1 VHGHL
6 SQIYFPNG
14 ALTSPPALEVVLAPV
29 ILLGQGLGLTPHL
42 RTPGVPL
49 SLWYVLGPAALLIGS
64 TVLFAV
70 DAVARQWQL
79 PERHRLLL
87 ALATGLGA
95 LNVACVW
102 GHPEDCLSLA
112 LVLWAALTL
121 ERDAPG
127 AARHGAWLLGAA
139 IAFQPLA
146 VLGVAPV
153 LARLGWR
160 KVSAL
165 SYCVVV
171 PSVVVLIAPLAGEA
185 HRTISVLVRQPFQ
198 PSAVSSTPLSHWAP
212 TLGPGVAGG
221 GPARLVATVLGV
233 LVCVAVC
240 RRRFDLET
248 VLAMMS
254 IAFFL
259 RVLFETELNWYYV
272 WPVAALC
279 VLLALRGG
287 LTRYWICAVALVA
300 SMVLGNHRVHHIAL
314 WWPALMATLVVMLM
328 TVFVPLGRWRA
339 TTSTS
344 SPPAPERAV
353 ECDAMTAQAAPAHE

>member
-1 VHGHL
+1 
-6 SQIYFPNG
+6 
-14 ALTSPPALEVVLAPV
+14 
-29 ILLGQGLGLTPHL
+29 
-42 RTPGVPL
+42 
-49 SLWYVLGPAALLIGS
+49 
-64 TVLFAV
+64 
-70 DAVARQWQL
+70 
-79 PERHRLLL
+79 
-87 ALATGLGA
+87 
-95 LNVACVW
+95 
-102 GHPEDCLSLA
+102 
-112 LVLWAALTL
+112 L

-160 KVSAL
+160 KVAAL

-279 VLLALRGG
+279 VLLARRPDPVLDLCRRSGG
-287 LTRYWICAVALVA
+287 QHGAGQSPGPPHRALVA
-300 SMVLGNHRVHHIAL
+300 RPHGHPRRHADDRVRSPRPVAGHHVHLLA
-314 WWPALMATLVVMLM
+314 PGTRA
-328 TVFVPLGRWRA
+328 GRRVRRHDSA
-339 TTSTS
+339 GG
-344 SPPAPERAV
+344 PGP
-353 ECDAMTAQAAPAHE
+353 